1 MSGCRPYG
9 VLSSVCPPLIPF
21 RKSFPVA
28 LLTRYTLRTM
38 SATIQV
44 CTVLARS
51 EADPARPGYW
61 NGSSSVS
68 FPRQEGVDSR
78 IMQMKI
84 QGYRAFD
91 GPPQPEDLFLCC
103 GQFAVVVE
111 GGEPVLCVNDIQ
123 STESDE

>member
-1 MSGCRPYG
+1 
-9 VLSSVCPPLIPF
+9 
-21 RKSFPVA
+21 
-28 LLTRYTLRTM
+28 M

-44 CTVLARS
+44 CTVLTRS
-51 EADPARPGYW
+51 EADPARPRYW

-84 QGYRAFD
+84 QGYRDFG
-91 GPPQPEDLFLCC
+91 GPPQPDDLFLCC
-103 GQFAVVVE
+103 GQFAVVEE